1 MKLSEVY
8 NNIKNRNIE
17 IYNLKEL
24 EETFLLGTPF
34 FVSKVNG
41 DMITL
46 EVLIHDGIK
55 DYEVDYEIWEEVS
68 LKDLNELLKPFNT
81 KIILKEKK
89 LKTIKIHTLSDII
102 NNDKV
107 ASVLKEDK
115 YVILYLT
122 NGIKGIIDKNILNN
136 KTLSVDDCGVIY
148 RSGNITISKSLKGI
162 LYEE

>member
-8 NNIKNRNIE
+8 NNIKNRE
-17 IYNLKEL
+17 IKIYDLKSL
-24 EETFLLGTPF
+24 EETALLGTPF
-34 FVSKVNG
+34 FVSEVNG
-41 DMITL
+41 DMLTL
-46 EVLIHDGIK
+46 EVLIHDEIK
-55 DYEVDYEIWEEVS
+55 DYETWEEVS
-68 LKDLNELLKPFNT
+68 LKELNELLKPYNT
-81 KIILKEKK
+81 KVIIKEKK
-89 LKTIKIHTLSDII
+89 LKTISIYTLSEIV

-136 KTLSVDDCGVIY
+136 KTLSVEDCGVIY

>member
-46 EVLIHDGIK
+46 EVLIHDEIK
-55 DYEVDYEIWEEVS
+55 DYETWEEVS
-68 LKDLNELLKPFNT
+68 LKDLNELLKIFNT

-136 KTLSVDDCGVIY
+136 KTLSVEDCGVIY